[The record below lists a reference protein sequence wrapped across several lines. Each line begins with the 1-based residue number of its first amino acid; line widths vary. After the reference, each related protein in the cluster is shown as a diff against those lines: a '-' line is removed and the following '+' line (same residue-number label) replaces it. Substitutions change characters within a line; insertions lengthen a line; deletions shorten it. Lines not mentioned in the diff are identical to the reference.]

1 MHISGQ
7 SEALKEFLAPTD
19 LSHSEHSVNSCNGS
33 LNQDSKINNHID
45 GNTDAGK
52 DSNNIQPL
60 GDA

>member
-19 LSHSEHSVNSCNGS
+19 LSHSVNSSNDS
-33 LNQDSKINNHID
+33 VNQDSKMNNHID
-45 GNTDAGK
+45 DNTDAGK

-60 GDA
+60 GDV